1 MGPTREEM
9 LRCLEKRHTKAVQ
22 DKLSAAEVAVCGLG
36 GLGSAVAMALAR
48 TGSADCTLSIST
60 GWICPI

>member
-48 TGSADCTLSIST
+48 TGSST
-60 GWICPI
+60 AWVKSASPNPGR